1 LKPPRNKKASWET
14 R

>member
-1 LKPPRNKKASWET
+1 MRNKKASWET